1 MIRTSAQ
8 YHQQTSYK
16 RHEMTGHF
24 LDWENQPTV
33 FKTYPGVTPVQLPG
47 EMQFPHTTLC
57 NLLKK
62 DRAGNRTPLSLG
74 IEDISRILMLT
85 CRLTARA
92 RHANGEFNYR
102 SAASAGALYP
112 TEIYVAPQGVN
123 GIEDG
128 LYHFSIAHH
137 GLSLLRKGNLSPWI
151 VKAAQPM
158 SIKTP
163 LLTFFF
169 SAIFFRSAWKYRDR
183 SYRYHLLDTG
193 HVLENLTLAF
203 KAMSL
208 PYTIS
213 YDFDDYEV
221 NRLLGLDDFKEVSL
235 ALCQIPGNS
244 PLQGQTDEGI
254 DEIPD
259 HMKTASRVAHKEID
273 YPAIREIHTAGVRK
287 TSPSEPAARMVHEL
301 GVSPDTWSKIEAPPT
316 WPETTGY
323 AETVFGR
330 RSRRNFVPEP
340 ISQACLF
347 ALLDALCTTESES
360 NSTSSNPYQSI
371 STGFLIGRAQGFEP
385 GFYLLDSF
393 SESYG
398 IISLESI
405 IERMAHVCLDQAWLA
420 NAAVHFVFMT
430 NLHTLDRVWGARGY
444 RYAMMTAGMMG
455 ERLYLVAEAM
465 GLGCCG
471 IGAFY
476 DFETADILNL
486 NTESRLLYLV
496 AVGVVKGL
504 KRIR

>member
-16 RHEMTGHF
+16 RHKMTGHF

-33 FKTYPGVTPVQLPG
+33 FKTYQGITPVQLPG
-47 EMQFPHTTLC
+47 EIQFPDTTLC
-57 NLLKK
+57 SLIKT
-62 DRAGNRTPLSLG
+62 DHTRNRTPLSLD
-74 IEDISRILMLT
+74 IEDISRVLMLT
-85 CRLTARA
+85 CKLTARA
-92 RHANGEFNYR
+92 RHANGEFYYR

-112 TEIYVAPQGVN
+112 TEIYVAPQGVT

-137 GLSLLRKGNLSPWI
+137 GLCLLRKGNLSPWI
-151 VKAAQPM
+151 VKAAQSM
-158 SIKTP
+158 SIKPP
-163 LLTFFF
+163 LLTVFF

-203 KAMSL
+203 KAMGL
-208 PYTIS
+208 PYAIS

-235 ALCQIPGNS
+235 ALCQIPGNT
-244 PLQGQTDEGI
+244 PLQGQTDDGI

-259 HMKTASRVAHKEID
+259 HMKAASRVAHKEID
-273 YPAIREIHTAGVRK
+273 YPAIREIHTAGVKK
-287 TSPSEPAARMVHEL
+287 TSPSEPAVRMIHEL
-301 GVSPDTWSKIEAPPT
+301 GITPDTWTKIEAPPV

-360 NSTSSNPYQSI
+360 NSMPFNPYQTVC
-371 STGFLIGRAQGFEP
+371 TGFLTGRVQGFES
-385 GFYLLDSF
+385 GLYLLDSF
-393 SESYG
+393 SAS
-398 IISLESI
+398 
-405 IERMAHVCLDQAWLA
+405 
-420 NAAVHFVFMT
+420 
-430 NLHTLDRVWGARGY
+430 
-444 RYAMMTAGMMG
+444 
-455 ERLYLVAEAM
+455 
-465 GLGCCG
+465 
-471 IGAFY
+471 
-476 DFETADILNL
+476 
-486 NTESRLLYLV
+486 
-496 AVGVVKGL
+496 
-504 KRIR
+504 

>member
-1 MIRTSAQ
+1 MIHTSAQ

-47 EMQFPHTTLC
+47 EIQFPDTTLC
-57 NLLKK
+57 SLLKK
-62 DRAGNRTPLSLG
+62 APTRNRTPPSLG
-74 IEDISRILMLT
+74 IEDVSRVLMLT

-92 RHANGEFNYR
+92 RHANGEFYYR

-123 GIEDG
+123 GIDDG

-137 GLSLLRKGNLSPWI
+137 GLSPLRKENPSAWI
-151 VKAAQPM
+151 VKSAGPM
-158 SIKTP
+158 SVKTP

-203 KAMSL
+203 KAMGL
-208 PYTIS
+208 PYTLF

-244 PLQGQTDEGI
+244 PLQGQKEDRI
-254 DEIPD
+254 NEIPD
-259 HMKTASRVAHKEID
+259 QLKTASRVAQKEID
-273 YPAIREIHTAGVRK
+273 YPAIREIHTAGVK
-287 TSPSEPAARMVHEL
+287 KIFPSEPAPQMVHEL
-301 GVSPDTWSKIEAPPT
+301 GVIPDTWMKIETPPA

-323 AETVFGR
+323 PESVFGR

-347 ALLDALCTTESES
+347 ALLDALCTTESKS
-360 NSTSSNPYQSI
+360 NATSSNPYQTL
-371 STGFLIGRAQGFEP
+371 STGFFAGRAQSFEP
-385 GFYLLDSF
+385 GFYLLDCF

-398 IISLESI
+398 IISRESI
-405 IERMAHVCLDQAWLA
+405 VERMAHICLDQAWLA

-430 NLHTLDRVWGARGY
+430 NLHTLDRMWGARGY

-455 ERLYLVAEAM
+455 ERLYLAAEAM

-476 DFETADILNL
+476 DREAAEALNL

>member
-1 MIRTSAQ
+1 MIRTSVQ

-16 RHEMTGHF
+16 RLEMTGHF
-24 LDWENQPTV
+24 LDWKNQPTV
-33 FKTYPGVTPVQLPG
+33 FKTYHGITPVQLPV
-47 EMQFPHTTLC
+47 EIQFPQTTLC
-57 NLLKK
+57 SLLKK
-62 DRAGNRTPLSLG
+62 THADSQMSLALDLA
-74 IEDISRILMLT
+74 DISRLLMLT

-92 RHANGEFNYR
+92 RHADGDFYYR

-151 VKAAQPM
+151 VKALQPM
-158 SIKTP
+158 GAKIP
-163 LLTFFF
+163 LLTVFF

-208 PYTIS
+208 PYALC
-213 YDFDDYEV
+213 YDFDDNKI
-221 NRLLGLDDFKEVSL
+221 NRLLGLDDSKEVSL
-235 ALCQIPGNS
+235 ALAQIPGNNS
-244 PLQGQTDEGI
+244 LQGKADEGI

-259 HMKTASRVAHKEID
+259 PVKAASRVADKEID
-273 YPAIREIHTAGVRK
+273 YPAIREIHTAGVK
-287 TSPSEPAARMVHEL
+287 ITSPSEPTAQMIHDL
-301 GVSPDTWSKIEAPPT
+301 GVIPDTWTKIEDSPS
-316 WPETTGY
+316 WPEITGY

-330 RSRRNFVPEP
+330 RSRRNFVPET
-340 ISQACLF
+340 ISQACLLS
-347 ALLDALCTTESES
+347 LLDTLCTTQSAGYS
-360 NSTSSNPYQSI
+360 IPSNPCQ
-371 STGFLIGRAQGFEP
+371 TVCPGFLIGRASGFEP
-385 GFYLLDSF
+385 GFYMLDSF

-398 IISLESI
+398 IISREPL
-405 IERMAHVCLDQAWLA
+405 IERMTRVCLDQAWLV

-430 NLHTLDRVWGARGY
+430 NLQTLDRLWGARGY

-455 ERLYLVAEAM
+455 ERLYLVAEAT

-476 DFETADILNL
+476 DAEAAELLNL
-486 NTESRLLYLV
+486 NSESRLLYLV

-504 KRIR
+504 KQTR

>member
-8 YHQQTSYK
+8 YHRQTSYK
-16 RHEMTGHF
+16 RHEMTGHL

-47 EMQFPHTTLC
+47 GMQLPDTTLW

-62 DRAGNRTPLSLG
+62 DRAGNRTPSALG
-74 IEDISRILMLT
+74 ITDISLILMLT
-85 CRLTARA
+85 CRLTAKA
-92 RHANGEFNYR
+92 RHANGEFYYR

-123 GIEDG
+123 NIEDG
-128 LYHFSIAHH
+128 LYHFSIPHH
-137 GLSLLRKGNLSPWI
+137 GLSLLRKGDLSPWI
-151 VKAAQPM
+151 VKATEPM
-158 SIKTP
+158 STKAP
-163 LLTFFF
+163 LLTIFF

-208 PYTIS
+208 PHAIF
-213 YDFDDYEV
+213 YDFDDYEI
-221 NRLLGLDDFKEVSL
+221 NRLLGLDDSKEVSL
-235 ALCQIPGNS
+235 ALCKIPGNS
-244 PLQGQTDEGI
+244 PLPGQTDEGI

-259 HMKTASRVAHKEID
+259 HMKTASRVAHEEID

-287 TSPSEPAARMVHEL
+287 TSPSEPAVQMVHEL
-301 GVSPDTWSKIEAPPT
+301 SVSPDTWSKIEASPT
-316 WPETTGY
+316 WPETTRY
-323 AETVFGR
+323 PETVFGR

-340 ISQACLF
+340 ITQACLF
-347 ALLDALCTTESES
+347 AILDALCITESES
-360 NSTSSNPYQSI
+360 SSTSSNPYQSI
-371 STGFLIGRAQGFEP
+371 SIGFLIGRAQGFEA

-393 SESYG
+393 SEFYG

-430 NLHTLDRVWGARGY
+430 NLHTLDRIWGARGY
-444 RYAMMTAGMMG
+444 RYAMMTAGRMG
-455 ERLYLVAEAM
+455 ERLYLAAEAM
-465 GLGCCG
+465 GVGCCG

-476 DFETADILNL
+476 DFEAVEVLNL

-496 AVGVVKGL
+496 SIGMVKGL
-504 KRIR
+504 KQIR